1 MVGHRILLIVLL
13 AWALLMIVPDLWRVV
28 QPLGSLGFDTDNDG
42 LIYDLRGPFPDRTA
56 SPAWRSGLREGD
68 RLDLSRLHCIPY
80 DASTCGNALAA
91 LVLPYVLPG
100 LTATLD
106 VTSPDGQAR
115 TVTLVAEEEPT
126 NFLVRAIQLIAQIA
140 GILVVLAAAWL
151 VWTHPGGMSWGF
163 FLYVLWFNPGQSFAF
178 YALLQQ
184 WPLLL
189 LAQYAAGCVAEGVG
203 YAGLLLFVLRVPRD
217 KTEFRWRPL
226 ERALPL
232 VALVIALALVATYGS
247 VFGYRTEMGTRLVI
261 LSGFAIDLCALV
273 ILMVRRRTQTPED
286 YQRVRW
292 VIWGCLIGLPAF
304 IIASL
309 GQETTLFV
317 TRWGDFTPTDDV
329 LGLLYLV
336 NGILCLFVFWAVRN
350 PRVVSVSIPLRRAT
364 ILGLIF
370 GIPALL
376 LHQEIERIQNHLNL
390 PIYAWLIVGV
400 IALFLISRLHDTA
413 VEITDRLFNRHLDQA
428 ALDLGQA
435 MLKAES
441 PAEIDRLL
449 ADEPFRVLK
458 LTSAAAFRR
467 VGSVFHRDG
476 SGNGWNSSETR
487 TLKPDEPILAPLCK
501 GAPFSLDDSDEDG
514 LGLPSGLNRP
524 ILAVPAANP
533 IRCFAVAL
541 YGPHASGTD
550 LDFYERAM
558 LARIAQAAAAVYAEL
573 EIHQLRGRIATFEQQ
588 ASTNDL
594 RREPA

>member
-1 MVGHRILLIVLL
+1 
-13 AWALLMIVPDLWRVV
+13 MIVPDLWRVV

-189 LAQYAAGCVAEGVG
+189 LAQYVAGCVAEGVG

-286 YQRVRW
+286 YQRVR
-292 VIWGCLIGLPAF
+292 
-304 IIASL
+304 
-309 GQETTLFV
+309 
-317 TRWGDFTPTDDV
+317 
-329 LGLLYLV
+329 
-336 NGILCLFVFWAVRN
+336 
-350 PRVVSVSIPLRRAT
+350 
-364 ILGLIF
+364 
-370 GIPALL
+370 
-376 LHQEIERIQNHLNL
+376 
-390 PIYAWLIVGV
+390 
-400 IALFLISRLHDTA
+400 
-413 VEITDRLFNRHLDQA
+413 
-428 ALDLGQA
+428 
-435 MLKAES
+435 
-441 PAEIDRLL
+441 
-449 ADEPFRVLK
+449 
-458 LTSAAAFRR
+458 
-467 VGSVFHRDG
+467 
-476 SGNGWNSSETR
+476 
-487 TLKPDEPILAPLCK
+487 
-501 GAPFSLDDSDEDG
+501 
-514 LGLPSGLNRP
+514 
-524 ILAVPAANP
+524 
-533 IRCFAVAL
+533 
-541 YGPHASGTD
+541 
-550 LDFYERAM
+550 
-558 LARIAQAAAAVYAEL
+558 
-573 EIHQLRGRIATFEQQ
+573 
-588 ASTNDL
+588 
-594 RREPA
+594 